1 MADFFGGGGG
11 GSPADIIWTFPGQLS
26 ADQNTD
32 GFFIHQAR
40 KGESFIGFD
49 ATSVIAPTGQPVVVD
64 WEKNGAIVPAWRL
77 TLAVNTK
84 YAELLVPVSLVVDD
98 KIRPQVVQ
106 VGNQTPGSALSMRM
120 RGS

>member
-11 GSPADIIWTFPGQLS
+11 SPPDVIWSFPGQVS

-49 ATSVIAPTGQPVVVD
+49 VTAVIAPTGQPILVD
-64 WEKNGAIVPAWRL
+64 WELNGVIVPAWRL

-84 YAELLVPVSLVVDD
+84 YVELLVAVALAVND